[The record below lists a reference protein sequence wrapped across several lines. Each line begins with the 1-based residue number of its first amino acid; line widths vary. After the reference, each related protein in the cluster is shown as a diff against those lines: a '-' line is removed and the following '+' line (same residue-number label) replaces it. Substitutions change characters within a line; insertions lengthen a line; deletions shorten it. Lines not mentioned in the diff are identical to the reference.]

1 MNASREKSWMGSPS
15 KLQIG
20 LFSTV
25 VIAGFVLLLLSM
37 TNFFTTEI
45 SNRQSVILG
54 AMTVP
59 GIGLIFALLI
69 SYFKARRG

>member
-20 LFSTV
+20 LFSTI
-25 VIAGFVLLLLSM
+25 VIVGFVLLLSAM
-37 TNFFTTEI
+37 TNFFTTEM
-45 SNRQSVILG
+45 SNRQSLILG

-59 GIGLIFALLI
+59 SMGLIFALLI
-69 SYFKARRG
+69 SYFKAR